1 MGEANEAPPL
11 TVLRVVPA
19 AAVAANVLDLL
30 PDVTVDRKGHVVV
43 VLRILAVPLLVAQ
56 RHDFDQAER
65 LFLGL
70 LHRHGRVFS
79 APRGKPGA
87 VHDGGRGVHRRVIG
101 RLEHYRDAERREE
114 KKRREKKTGM
124 ERLSARRYDGVG
136 SDLKGPSIESNLTYC
151 GIFHQRQSSRFSL
164 PGSRTPLP
172 EIPVCVCVCVCVCSL
187 SVA

>member
-1 MGEANEAPPL
+1 MKHGKGWTHSMMESGVCAQGALRHGWYNVPVPQGYCGRSRRANQAPPL
-11 TVLRVVPA
+11 TVLRVIPA

-101 RLEHYRDAERREE
+101 RLEHYRDAERRKKEG
-114 KKRREKKTGM
+114 KKRGW
-124 ERLSARRYDGVG
+124 SASVRGDTTVW
-136 SDLKGPSIESNLTYC
+136 
-151 GIFHQRQSSRFSL
+151 
-164 PGSRTPLP
+164 TP
-172 EIPVCVCVCVCVCSL
+172 I
-187 SVA
+187 